1 MTSKGIYQWSM
12 ILRLSMMIT
21 TKNTGSMRWPRLPR
35 NTGQGFPREGGG
47 GGGRGGG
54 GEEEG
59 GGGEGKPA
67 ERHLHERG
75 IKSPCIKNVKLVH

>member
-1 MTSKGIYQWSM
+1 MSKGIYQWSM

-21 TKNTGSMRWPRLPR
+21 TKNTGSMQWPRLPR

-47 GGGRGGG
+47 
-54 GEEEG
+54 G

-75 IKSPCIKNVKLVH
+75 IKSPCIKNVKLVK

>member
-1 MTSKGIYQWSM
+1 MSKGMYQWSM
-12 ILRLSMMIT
+12 ILRLSMMIK

-47 GGGRGGG
+47 GGKGG
-54 GEEEG
+54 G

-75 IKSPCIKNVKLVH
+75 IKSACTKKMSH

>member
-1 MTSKGIYQWSM
+1 MMSKGMYQWSM
-12 ILRLSMMIT
+12 LLRLSMMIT

-47 GGGRGGG
+47 GGG
-54 GEEEG
+54 
-59 GGGEGKPA
+59 GEGKPA

-75 IKSPCIKNVKLVH
+75 IK

>member
-1 MTSKGIYQWSM
+1 MMSKEIYQWSM

-47 GGGRGGG
+47 GGG
-54 GEEEG
+54 
-59 GGGEGKPA
+59 EGKPA

-75 IKSPCIKNVKLVH
+75 IKSPCTKKMSH

>member
-47 GGGRGGG
+47 GGGG
-54 GEEEG
+54 GE
-59 GGGEGKPA
+59 GEGKPA
-67 ERHLHERG
+67 ERHERG
-75 IKSPCIKNVKLVH
+75 IKSPCTKKCHISKIGTKGL

>member
-1 MTSKGIYQWSM
+1 
-12 ILRLSMMIT
+12 MMIT

-47 GGGRGGG
+47 GERGR
-54 GEEEG
+54 

-75 IKSPCIKNVKLVH
+75 IKSPRIKNVKLVK

>member
-1 MTSKGIYQWSM
+1 
-12 ILRLSMMIT
+12 MMIT

-47 GGGRGGG
+47 
-54 GEEEG
+54 E
-59 GGGEGKPA
+59 GEGKPA

-75 IKSPCIKNVKLVH
+75 IKSPCTKKCHISKIGTKGL